1 MTLFGASEIAVHT
14 ESLTRTFGDSARD
27 EEIVAVDRLTID
39 VYRGEVFGLLGHNGA
54 GKTTTVRLLNGVL
67 AATGGSLRVLGYDPL
82 RDGAR
87 LRRFT
92 GVLTEMPS
100 LDEKLTAWENL
111 TIYARLY
118 GVDEARV
125 AARARELLEEFEL
138 DSRAGEIVGGY
149 SKGMRQR
156 LALGRALLHNP
167 QLIFLDEPTAGLDP
181 VAARNVHELIT
192 RLSQRGGHTVV
203 LCTHNLTE
211 AQRLCHRVAVM
222 EHGRLVAVGTP
233 AELARDLWQGVR
245 LELELDS
252 CDITSLRLP
261 PDARDVVWD
270 AETNVLSLWV
280 SQRATVPELVASL
293 VAADRRIY
301 RVIPQEPTLEDVY
314 FALHEAARAGEVTA

>member
-1 MTLFGASEIAVHT
+1 
-14 ESLTRTFGDSARD
+14 
-27 EEIVAVDRLTID
+27 
-39 VYRGEVFGLLGHNGA
+39 
-54 GKTTTVRLLNGVL
+54 
-67 AATGGSLRVLGYDPL
+67 
-82 RDGAR
+82 
-87 LRRFT
+87 
-92 GVLTEMPS
+92 MPS

-156 LALGRALLHNP
+156 LALARALLHNP